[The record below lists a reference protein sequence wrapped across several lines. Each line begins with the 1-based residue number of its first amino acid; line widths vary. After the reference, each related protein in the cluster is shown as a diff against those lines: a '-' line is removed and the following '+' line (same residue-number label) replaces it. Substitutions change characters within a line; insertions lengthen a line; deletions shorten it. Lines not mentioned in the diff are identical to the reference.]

1 MAFFEMHYSSRTL
14 AMQVAVN
21 VIIPDRKTAYGE
33 EDKPYKTLYLLH
45 GLSDDYSIWMRR
57 TSIERYANEH
67 GIAVVMPSVTRS
79 WYSNTA
85 YGAKYF
91 SFVAEELPALC
102 RSYFKGMSDARED
115 NLVAGLSMGGYGAL
129 KIALTFP
136 ERFGGCASLSGAMG
150 FPHHSSRPM
159 NAEWKGNFGFE
170 MENFSEI
177 AGTENDVHFLAK
189 EALAKGAEM
198 PKIYLWCGTED
209 FLIKDNRDYRDLL
222 TELGIEHL
230 YEESEG
236 DHSWKWWD
244 LHIQSALNYLLD
256 K

>member
-21 VIIPDRKTAYGE
+21 VIIPDRKSAYGE

-45 GLSDDYSIWMRR
+45 GLSDDCTTWMRR
-57 TSIERYANEH
+57 TSIERYATEH

-79 WYSNTA
+79 WYTDTA

-91 SFVAEELPALC
+91 SFVAKELPELC

-115 NLVAGLSMGGYGAL
+115 NLIAGLSMGGYGAL
-129 KIALTFP
+129 KAALTYP
-136 ERFGGCASLSGAMG
+136 ERFGACASLSGAMG

-177 AGTENDVHFLAK
+177 AGGANDVHFLAK
-189 EALAKGAEM
+189 EAVEKRVEM

-209 FLIKDNRDYRDLL
+209 FLLNDNRAYRDLL
-222 TELGIEHL
+222 ESLEIKHL

-244 LHIQSALNYLLD
+244 LHIQSALNYMLD